1 MKNKDNI
8 KYFNHPG
15 EADNWV
21 WRIENGVSDWINK
34 QGKKGKGDKS
44 YWKLVFWVSQ
54 THLRILNESIT
65 LREFAQLLMEECHK
79 VFQDEETRYTLFHS
93 MEKFPYTGNLNDFE
107 RQPDSSFVRTMVGE
121 VEELLT
127 KAVEMPMEM
136 VPTLEQRM
144 LEFANNALV
153 TGCYDK
159 VCVNPTYN
167 GKRVS
172 LSVEKY
178 ISQKFKDE
186 NRPTFVMAFEC
197 VEDVVTEETIYSLYG
212 KFSTFSSKPTNKL
225 YVVSTNFFTK
235 RTQDEAES
243 HNMGL
248 VLVNLEYEVD
258 EHCFILPRSSVR
270 KNYTYWRQMLSGEQ
284 SMTLPFIACDGPF
297 LFYSM
302 SGLLKSNNFSV
313 IAKEDIKAPFLTY
326 VEIEKEAM
334 HYVQSQIDCFL
345 PKLQQCGDQ
354 DPIPYCMI
362 NPYEIAHS
370 LGLRVVRG
378 DTGNNISTIDIENKI
393 ITISNDLRFDFHRA
407 LFGVSHEIGHFI
419 FHRDMIMDAKKRLQ
433 VIGLKEQY
441 WMERHANYF
450 ASCLLMPAT
459 LVRLLYHI
467 YYRRETNGS
476 MVMPLLVND
485 DNYPDFARR
494 IIKKL
499 ADNMC
504 VSVEAMA
511 IRLEKMGLISKES
524 PMPPYLPEAF

>member
-21 WRIENGVSDWINK
+21 WRIENGVSDWINR
-34 QGKKGKGDKS
+34 QGRKGNGDKS
-44 YWKLVFWVSQ
+44 YWRLVFWVSQ
-54 THLRILNESIT
+54 THLGILKDKMS
-65 LREFAQLLMEECHK
+65 LREFAQLLIEECPKALHK
-79 VFQDEETRYTLFHS
+79 DETQDKLFHS

-225 YVVSTNFFTK
+225 YVVSTNYFTK

-297 LFYSM
+297 LFYSL
-302 SGLLKSNNFSV
+302 SEILKSNNFSV
-313 IAKEDIKAPFLTY
+313 NDYPEIKAPYLSNI
-326 VEIEKEAM
+326 EIEEEAM
-334 HYVQSQIDCFL
+334 DLVKPQVDDLVSM
-345 PKLQQCGDQ
+345 LQQCGSSDC
-354 DPIPYCMI
+354 IPECII
-362 NPYEIAHS
+362 NPYPLAQS
-370 LGLRVVRG
+370 MGLRVVSG
-378 DTGNNISTIDIENKI
+378 YTGNNISNIDIENKTV
-393 ITISNDLRFDFHRA
+393 TISGNLGFNYHCTRFG
-407 LFGVSHEIGHFI
+407 LSHELGHFV
-419 FHRDMIMDAKKRLQ
+419 FHKEMIVNAKSSNQEIKPQ
-433 VIGLKEQY
+433 EMC
-441 WMERHANYF
+441 WMEHHANYF
-450 ASCLLMPAT
+450 ASCLLMPAPI
-459 LVRLLYHI
+459 VHILYNH
-467 YYRRETNGS
+467 YYKRETNGS